1 MVTAALTDLLISLP
15 LLVIGIALLLMYFL
29 MRKTVHLYFQS
40 QQHSIQSGS
49 GDQHKL
55 MINAY
60 ERLVLLCERI
70 QPDKLAIRLQ
80 SPQLSAQALS
90 QAMIVAI
97 HQEFEHNITQQIYI
111 SENLW
116 NILCLTKDEVIFDI
130 IQTSAEL
137 PPDTES
143 RTLTQKLLEKKQ
155 ESPLNQALKA
165 IRKEAHQ
172 YVKI

>member
-1 MVTAALTDLLISLP
+1 MVIAITFFFGFRWLKTIVPYFARTNSSLNP
-15 LLVIGIALLLMYFL
+15 DKYKSL
-29 MRKTVHLYFQS
+29 
-40 QQHSIQSGS
+40 
-49 GDQHKL
+49 
-55 MINAY
+55 INAY

-80 SPQLSAQALS
+80 SPNLDAQALS

-116 NILCLTKDEVIFDI
+116 NILCLMRDEVIFEV
-130 IQTSAEL
+130 IQISAEL
-137 PPDTES
+137 PPGSES
-143 RTLTQKLLEKKQ
+143 RILTQKLLEKKQ
-155 ESPLNQALKA
+155 DSPLNQALIA

>member
-1 MVTAALTDLLISLP
+1 MVTPAVTDLLISLS
-15 LLVIGIALLLMYFL
+15 LLIIGIALLMMYFL
-29 MRKTVHLYFQS
+29 LRKTVHLYFNLHRPTVGGEQR
-40 QQHSIQSGS
+40 
-49 GDQHKL
+49 KL
-55 MINAY
+55 LINAY

-80 SPQLSAQALS
+80 SPNLDAHALS
-90 QAMIVAI
+90 QAMIVTI

-116 NILCLTKDEVIFDI
+116 NILCLMRDEVIFEV
-130 IQTSAEL
+130 IQISAEL
-137 PPDTES
+137 PPGSES
-143 RTLTQKLLEKKQ
+143 RILTQKLLEKKQ
-155 ESPLNQALKA
+155 DSPLNKALIA